1 MKPFITKDTLS
12 RNYKNPI
19 EMNSAIRPKKDI
31 ISEHNKHTTKDL
43 SGLKGKHKVQ
53 MKMDHFPSSH
63 RLLMLQTEEEK

>member
-1 MKPFITKDTLS
+1 
-12 RNYKNPI
+12 
-19 EMNSAIRPKKDI
+19 MNSAIRPKKDI